1 MHLPQYTGVPTG
13 CSSKPF
19 LFSGSRTPRVSGGPR
34 WAAGKETSARDYHP
48 LRAAQRSR
56 ATAKALALLG
66 GLRSGANESGVKRA
80 LVEPH
85 EWPYGRGGWAYHLGG
100 SFV

>member
-66 GLRSGANESGVKRA
+66 GLRSSVIESGVKRA
-80 LVEPH
+80 LAEF
-85 EWPYGRGGWAYHLGG
+85 EE
-100 SFV
+100 

>member
-34 WAAGKETSARDYHP
+34 WAAGKETSAEAYHP
-48 LRAAQRSR
+48 SQAAQRSR
-56 ATAKALALLG
+56 ATAQALVLLG
-66 GLRSGANESGVKRA
+66 GLRSSVNESGVKRA
-80 LVEPH
+80 LAEF
-85 EWPYGRGGWAYHLGG
+85 EE
-100 SFV
+100 

>member
-34 WAAGKETSARDYHP
+34 WAAGKETSAEAYHP
-48 LRAAQRSR
+48 SQAAQRSR
-56 ATAKALALLG
+56 ATAQVSNLLG
-66 GLRSGANESGVKRA
+66 GLRLGMIESGVKRS
-80 LVEPH
+80 LVELH
-85 EWPYGRGGWAYHLGG
+85 EWPYGRGGWSYHLGG